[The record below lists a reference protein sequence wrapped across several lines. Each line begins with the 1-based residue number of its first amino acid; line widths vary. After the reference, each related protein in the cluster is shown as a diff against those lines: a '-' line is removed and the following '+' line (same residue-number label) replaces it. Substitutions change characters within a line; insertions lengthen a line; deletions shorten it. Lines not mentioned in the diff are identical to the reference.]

1 MAKLALLMLLAR
13 LTMANTFHQ
22 DDIIHFPSRDT
33 SSSTPNFKR
42 AADPCAA
49 ITQAWEERMRT
60 VPLEMRQGKLLALD
74 LRPSVA
80 TACLESV
87 PLNKQKNLQLLTY
100 LKPFLELQST
110 IGIIS
115 NPPEEYLLSGVDFPG
130 GMDAMQSKLENNE
143 YKSQTEFVNDL
154 MSLVR
159 KPERLQSR

>member
-1 MAKLALLMLLAR
+1 
-13 LTMANTFHQ
+13 
-22 DDIIHFPSRDT
+22 
-33 SSSTPNFKR
+33 
-42 AADPCAA
+42 
-49 ITQAWEERMRT
+49 MRT

-130 GMDAMQSKLENNE
+130 GLDAMQSKLENNE

-159 KPERLQSR
+159 KP